1 MRKAIHW
8 LDEYLEEFL
17 MISLLIA
24 MTVIMGIQV
33 FSRYIIG
40 VSFSWTEEIIKTAAD
55 IAKEYAREQS
65 DERVESRR
73 KIIEESGT
81 TIITLDE
88 PLHETISELC
98 KPIYDSIEETVSED
112 IMKAYVGD
120 SLK

>member
-88 PLHETISELC
+88 PLHETIRELC
-98 KPIYDSIEETVSED
+98 KPIYDSIEETVRED
-112 IMKAYVGD
+112 IVKAYVGD